1 MENCFADNEANLQA
15 QLQLRIRRNLMLQ
28 QEYED
33 KAAAM
38 AHILQFTQAQVR

>member
-1 MENCFADNEANLQA
+1 MENCFANIEASLQA
-15 QLQLRIRRNLMLQ
+15 QLELRVQRNSMLQ